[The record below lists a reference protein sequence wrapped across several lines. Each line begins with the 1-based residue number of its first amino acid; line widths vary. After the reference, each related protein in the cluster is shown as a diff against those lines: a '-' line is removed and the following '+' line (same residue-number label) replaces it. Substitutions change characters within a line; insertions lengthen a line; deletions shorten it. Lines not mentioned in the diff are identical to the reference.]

1 MFVCANVAYLA
12 HVLTNGPVPRSLG
25 AYVFTLSRLS
35 RFVGVP
41 TWRAAA
47 AARVVRNTT
56 NAYVYSPVS
65 P

>member
-1 MFVCANVAYLA
+1 MFVPT
-12 HVLTNGPVPRSLG
+12 VLRLGPQAPMF
-25 AYVFTLSRLS
+25 FTLSRLS

-41 TWRAAA
+41 TWR